1 MSGKKQSAG
10 AVRLAAGAAS
20 PVAKIESPAPAPR
33 PPLATDREADRPEGP
48 FQWGMIY
55 LLARIF
61 YAMRGHT
68 EDALKPY
75 GLTPMQVTI
84 LATLNRWDGLS
95 SAEMSRRFGVTPQTM
110 GEMIAN
116 LERRSLL
123 ARTQDPSNRRALKLN
138 LTADG
143 RKMVRQCDEVLDGV
157 ETDMFKGMSERE
169 FKQLRRQL
177 AQLHDDL
184 GLTED

>member
-1 MSGKKQSAG
+1 
-10 AVRLAAGAAS
+10 
-20 PVAKIESPAPAPR
+20 
-33 PPLATDREADRPEGP
+33 
-48 FQWGMIY
+48 
-55 LLARIF
+55 
-61 YAMRGHT
+61 
-68 EDALKPY
+68 
-75 GLTPMQVTI
+75 
-84 LATLNRWDGLS
+84 
-95 SAEMSRRFGVTPQTM
+95 M

-138 LTADG
+138 LTVEG

-184 GLTED
+184 GLTAE